1 MDPLNENQF
10 DPYYAELFNSLTQH
24 SQNLI
29 RRGEYRILSDDEK
42 QYLIEDIN
50 EHIEPGTIFPVLQC
64 LLNSEED
71 EISEPPSEDLDQN
84 QNPQQTLQI
93 NQPAQQPPIYCSNT
107 IPIPQINQPLQ
118 QPLTRSDQMQPGQ
131 MRIILS
137 NELPIPTT
145 QSPQPRQTII
155 LCLNEM
161 PIQPSTRSNQMQPPQ
176 LSRGTLSYLNKRE
189 KREQAPPPHFNFV
202 SVNPIPPEQRSMYP
216 QYQTTAGNT
225 MQFVQ
230 NKCPARKQRRIN
242 QSVNATIK
250 NALNVPAPKKK

>member
-1 MDPLNENQF
+1 MNPLNENQF
-10 DPYYAELFNSLTQH
+10 DPYYEELFNSLTQH

-118 QPLTRSDQMQPGQ
+118 QPLT
-131 MRIILS
+131 I
-137 NELPIPTT
+137 
-145 QSPQPRQTII
+145 
-155 LCLNEM
+155 
-161 PIQPSTRSNQMQPPQ
+161 SNQMQPPQ

-189 KREQAPPPHFNFV
+189 KREQAPPPHFNFI

-216 QYQTTAGNT
+216 QFQATAGNT

-250 NALNVPAPKKK
+250 DALNVPAPKKK